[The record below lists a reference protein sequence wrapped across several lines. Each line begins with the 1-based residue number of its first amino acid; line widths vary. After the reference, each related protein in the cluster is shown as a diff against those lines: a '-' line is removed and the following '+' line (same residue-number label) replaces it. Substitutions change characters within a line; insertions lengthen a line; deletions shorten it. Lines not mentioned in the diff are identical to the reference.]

1 MFHVLLFLLGFV
13 AVETNRRHLICSAPK
28 VEAFY
33 EMCDDSFIPVVNL
46 EPCELSTK
54 VPLNWSFTGIPKK
67 NIDRLYS
74 VVQVAKESVTVSER
88 RYDLCSGAD
97 DEYDFCGALKGETVS
112 YSSRSRI
119 VKRMLF
125 LEGVYTFK
133 VKLFVGEEEL
143 LACFLVTLKVKAPV
157 I

>member
-13 AVETNRRHLICSAPK
+13 AVESNRRHLICKTPK

-33 EMCDDSFIPVVNL
+33 EMCDDSFTPVVKV
-46 EPCELSTK
+46 EPCELSRNTA
-54 VPLNWSFTGIPKK
+54 LNYSFTVIAKK

-112 YSSRSRI
+112 FSSHGRSPKKMQFSE
-119 VKRMLF
+119 VL
-125 LEGVYTFK
+125 
-133 VKLFVGEEEL
+133 
-143 LACFLVTLKVKAPV
+143 
-157 I
+157 